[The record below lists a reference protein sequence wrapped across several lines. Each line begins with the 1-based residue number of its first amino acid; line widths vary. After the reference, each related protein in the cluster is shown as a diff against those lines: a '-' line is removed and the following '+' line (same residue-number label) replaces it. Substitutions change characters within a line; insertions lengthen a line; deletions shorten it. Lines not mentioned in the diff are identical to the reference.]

1 MNKTQKIKFAM
12 DPEWIIT
19 GSIDAEQKE
28 YKLMAYFQKMN
39 VFLEEIKLYPMFIE
53 VSVHLG
59 NIQTIIN
66 QNRILKTKKKFLSH
80 DDELVV
86 TDLVVHD
93 LPVMSDE
100 EQVEFKKILKNVQ
113 PKLFD
118 YFNMVKAI
126 WTLVYDSLTVNI
138 KRNRNNLKSK
148 SGFFYYRDEGMT
160 YVWRYDIRRVRNSFN
175 LTKTHVKMMYN
186 GDGEDL
192 TITQLISKFSKTYKT
207 KKEKSFPVF
216 EILSTQKFPIAETLV
231 PIAKRKIVSLINQSA
246 KIERLEREK
255 KLITNGVQ

>member
-1 MNKTQKIKFAM
+1 M

-255 KLITNGVQ
+255 KLITNGV

>member
-1 MNKTQKIKFAM
+1 M

-148 SGFFYYRDEGMT
+148 SGFFYYRDEGIT

-255 KLITNGVQ
+255 KLITNGV

>member
-255 KLITNGVQ
+255 KLITNGV

>member
-1 MNKTQKIKFAM
+1 M

-93 LPVMSDE
+93 LPVMSNE

-160 YVWRYDIRRVRNSFN
+160 YVWRYDMRRVRNSFN

-255 KLITNGVQ
+255 KLITNGV

>member
-1 MNKTQKIKFAM
+1 M

-93 LPVMSDE
+93 LPVMSEE
-100 EQVEFKKILKNVQ
+100 EQTEFKKILKNVQ

-126 WTLVYDSLTVNI
+126 WTLVFDSLTINI

-148 SGFFYYRDEGMT
+148 SGFFYYRDEGMV
-160 YVWRYDIRRVRNSFN
+160 YVWRYDIRKVKNSFN
-175 LTKTHVKMMYN
+175 LTKTHVKILYN

-192 TITQLISKFSKTYKT
+192 TITQLISKFSETYKT

-216 EILSTQKFPIAETLV
+216 EVLSTQKFPIQETLV
-231 PIAKRKIVSLINQSA
+231 PIAKRKIVSLINQSE
-246 KIERLEREK
+246 KIERLEKQRK
-255 KLITNGVQ
+255 YITNGVQ

>member
-1 MNKTQKIKFAM
+1 
-12 DPEWIIT
+12 
-19 GSIDAEQKE
+19 
-28 YKLMAYFQKMN
+28 
-39 VFLEEIKLYPMFIE
+39 
-53 VSVHLG
+53 
-59 NIQTIIN
+59 
-66 QNRILKTKKKFLSH
+66 
-80 DDELVV
+80 
-86 TDLVVHD
+86 
-93 LPVMSDE
+93 
-100 EQVEFKKILKNVQ
+100 
-113 PKLFD
+113 
-118 YFNMVKAI
+118 
-126 WTLVYDSLTVNI
+126 
-138 KRNRNNLKSK
+138 
-148 SGFFYYRDEGMT
+148 MT

-255 KLITNGVQ
+255 KLITNGV

>member
-1 MNKTQKIKFAM
+1 M

-86 TDLVVHD
+86 TDLVVHN
-93 LPVMSDE
+93 LPVMSEE
-100 EQVEFKKILKNVQ
+100 EQTEFKKILKSVQ

-255 KLITNGVQ
+255 KLITNGV

>member
-1 MNKTQKIKFAM
+1 M

-148 SGFFYYRDEGMT
+148 AGFFYYRDEGMT

-255 KLITNGVQ
+255 KLITNGV

>member
-1 MNKTQKIKFAM
+1 M

-100 EQVEFKKILKNVQ
+100 EQIEFKKILKNVQ

-216 EILSTQKFPIAETLV
+216 EILSTQKFPIDETLV

-255 KLITNGVQ
+255 KLITNGV

>member
-1 MNKTQKIKFAM
+1 M

-100 EQVEFKKILKNVQ
+100 EQIEFKKILKNVQ

-148 SGFFYYRDEGMT
+148 SGFFYYRDEGMI

-255 KLITNGVQ
+255 KLITNGV

>member
-1 MNKTQKIKFAM
+1 M

-216 EILSTQKFPIAETLV
+216 EILSTQKFPIDETLV

-255 KLITNGVQ
+255 KLITNGV

>member
-1 MNKTQKIKFAM
+1 M

-93 LPVMSDE
+93 LPLMSDE

-148 SGFFYYRDEGMT
+148 SGFFYYRDDGMT

-255 KLITNGVQ
+255 KLITNGV

>member
-1 MNKTQKIKFAM
+1 M

-86 TDLVVHD
+86 TDLFVHD

-255 KLITNGVQ
+255 KLITNGV

>member
-1 MNKTQKIKFAM
+1 M

-148 SGFFYYRDEGMT
+148 SGFFYYRDEGVT

>member
-1 MNKTQKIKFAM
+1 M

-216 EILSTQKFPIAETLV
+216 EILSTQKFPIDETLV

-255 KLITNGVQ
+255 KRITNGV

>member
-1 MNKTQKIKFAM
+1 M

>member
-1 MNKTQKIKFAM
+1 M

-66 QNRILKTKKKFLSH
+66 QNRSLKTKKKFLSH

-255 KLITNGVQ
+255 KLITNGV

>member
-1 MNKTQKIKFAM
+1 M

-138 KRNRNNLKSK
+138 KRNRNNLKYK

-160 YVWRYDIRRVRNSFN
+160 YVWRYDIMRVRNSFN

>member
-1 MNKTQKIKFAM
+1 M

-100 EQVEFKKILKNVQ
+100 EQIEFKKILKNVQ

>member
-1 MNKTQKIKFAM
+1 M

-113 PKLFD
+113 TKLFD

-255 KLITNGVQ
+255 KLITNGV

>member
-207 KKEKSFPVF
+207 KKDKSFPVF

-255 KLITNGVQ
+255 KLITNGV

>member
-93 LPVMSDE
+93 LPVMSEE
-100 EQVEFKKILKNVQ
+100 EQTEFKKILKNVQ

-126 WTLVYDSLTVNI
+126 WTLVFDSLTINI

-148 SGFFYYRDEGMT
+148 SGFFYYRDEGMV
-160 YVWRYDIRRVRNSFN
+160 YVWRYDIRKVKNSFN
-175 LTKTHVKMMYN
+175 LTKTHVKILYN

-192 TITQLISKFSKTYKT
+192 TITQLISKFSETYKT

-216 EILSTQKFPIAETLV
+216 EVLSTQKFPIQETLV
-231 PIAKRKIVSLINQSA
+231 PIAKRKIVSLINQSE
-246 KIERLEREK
+246 KIERLEKQRK
-255 KLITNGVQ
+255 YITNGVQ

>member
-1 MNKTQKIKFAM
+1 M

-255 KLITNGVQ
+255 KLITNGA

>member
-1 MNKTQKIKFAM
+1 M

-93 LPVMSDE
+93 LPVMSNE

-255 KLITNGVQ
+255 KLITNGV

>member
-1 MNKTQKIKFAM
+1 M

-100 EQVEFKKILKNVQ
+100 EQAEFKKILKNVQ

-255 KLITNGVQ
+255 KLITNGV